1 MAPLKENGEL
11 DIERINEQPIE
22 EYMEVIGGLTEEQ
35 YKEYLSNLPINESKE
50 PVRVVVV
57 DYTLEEELERG
68 SVLAEDLINKLRK
81 NEKTSFK

>member
-1 MAPLKENGEL
+1 MVPLKENGEL
-11 DIERINEQPIE
+11 DIERINEQPI

-35 YKEYLSNLPINESKE
+35 YKEYLSNLPVNESKE
-50 PVRVVVV
+50 PVRAIVV